1 MQNRLVVGAAPQIQ
15 IDQVE
20 GDLRLLGWDNEE
32 LLARTDNLDNLS
44 LKQKKNHIK
53 LSCQENLV
61 LNVPKGSQVR
71 IGVVNGDASIRGLAG
86 DLEVETI
93 AGDLAMRDVGAVK
106 LGTVEADFSLRR
118 ARGAVHARSVGGD
131 ASMRELEGGLRLDSV
146 SDDLALRGI
155 NGSLKV
161 HVEGDIVAHLEPQ
174 PEYEYTLAARDDIMV
189 LLPPEADAT
198 LSIHAERI
206 KVEWPGV
213 EQGNTPSRKIIL
225 GQGAAQLKLDAGGD
239 VVVTNRLDAVESAD
253 EYGNFAGM
261 MFDWGGFSQELGE
274 RISRRAQEAAERA
287 ARKGERFSRR
297 AQDVAE
303 RAAYRVE
310 KTGRHGPRGKVDV
323 GRWIWDI
330 NSGERVAPIPPVSD
344 EERMTILRMLAE
356 KKITSAQAE
365 SLLAALE
372 GGE

>member
-1 MQNRLVVGAAPQIQ
+1 MQNRLAVGAAPQIQ
-15 IDQVE
+15 IDNVD

-32 LLARTDNLDNLS
+32 LLARTDNLDNLN
-44 LKQKKNHIK
+44 LEQKKNRIK
-53 LSCQENLV
+53 LSCQDNLG

-71 IGVVNGDASIRGLAG
+71 IGVVNGDASIRGLTG
-86 DLEVETI
+86 DLDVETI
-93 AGDLAMRDVGAVK
+93 AGDLAMRDVGTVK

-118 ARGAVHARSVGGD
+118 ARGAVHVRSVSGD
-131 ASMRELEGGLRLDSV
+131 ASLRELEGGLRLDSV

-155 NGSLKV
+155 KGSLKV
-161 HVEGDIVAHLEPQ
+161 NVEGDIVAHLEPQ
-174 PEYEYTLAARDDIMV
+174 PDCEYTLVAGDDILV

-213 EQGNTPSRKIIL
+213 EPEASPSREITL
-225 GQGAAQLKLDAGGD
+225 GQGAAKLKLDAGGD

-287 ARKGERFSRR
+287 ARKGERLSRR
-297 AQDVAE
+297 AQESAE
-303 RAAYRVE
+303 RAAYKAE
-310 KTGRHGPRGKVDV
+310 KVGRRGPRGKVDV
-323 GRWIWDI
+323 GRWIWDF
-330 NSGERVAPIPPVSD
+330 NSGESVAPVPPVSD
-344 EERMTILRMLAE
+344 EERMTILKMLAE

-372 GGE
+372 GGQ